1 MRSGRC
7 CSLLVQ
13 VQDRMLQLDNP
24 ASIKAAAIK
33 AAKAKQRSQHKR
45 KSTAPRAESAAVAR
59 AHAKELSRLPKD
71 QQRWGSARAA
81 LRQGHACG
89 TSHRFLP
96 SPGQTQGCTCRYELY
111 QPLNVLWQAYAGK
124 LLQSPNMGDLL
135 QVRVSTTGMASIYAQ
150 HDMLLPCLNA
160 LFVIV

>member
-24 ASIKAAAIK
+24 ATIKAAAIK

-45 KSTAPRAESAAVAR
+45 ISTAPRAESAAVAC

-71 QQRWGSARAA
+71 QQRWGSAGAD

-89 TSHRFLP
+89 TSHLFC
-96 SPGQTQGCTCRYELY
+96 QVQ
-111 QPLNVLWQAYAGK
+111 GK
-124 LLQSPNMGDLL
+124 LSVAPAGTSCTN
-135 QVRVSTTGMASIYAQ
+135 R
-150 HDMLLPCLNA
+150 
-160 LFVIV
+160 